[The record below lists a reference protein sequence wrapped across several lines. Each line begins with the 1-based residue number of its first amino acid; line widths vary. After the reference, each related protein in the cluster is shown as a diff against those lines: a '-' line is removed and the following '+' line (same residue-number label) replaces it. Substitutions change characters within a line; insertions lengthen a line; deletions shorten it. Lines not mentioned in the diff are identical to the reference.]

1 MSENAE
7 DIIIKQ
13 QTILD
18 NFFNLLGSFSY
29 DKAKEYLEKER
40 DLAVKNHTVAPF
52 FSSALSAFAS
62 LAAAEKNYANFMF
75 LGPKGFLRKDLGYT
89 APKAIWQLFNVNK
102 HGSLS
107 SLKSMYEALMNE
119 YQRLEEKHYITPVST
134 PTMSPSSSYRTPT
147 PPSSS
152 PVSVGSE
159 VSSSAASSFG
169 STGSV
174 RGSTQNL
181 PAYLGEDVL
190 ENLASH
196 LCGQLLSFVRARMK
210 TMEFYE
216 KMYSMGSNRYMKFD
230 LLLNSIG
237 DIVKTNLKLFHHPM
251 LSPLKSAF
259 SFECETL
266 MKLLEAEIHMQNWR
280 FLPTL
285 LCLHDAHSKLGAW
298 QNMPKEIK
306 KLSTSI
312 SSKPPPA
319 PALYNWLRNLKA
331 ALVSKFTLYFHE
343 ILSKQTTPVDMKN
356 FCAKASFDY
365 FSKITSF
372 QKKYDVACIAIVLD
386 TAGLDDYS
394 GHGYCHPQKAFETP
408 KGLDSFP
415 PIVSYPPNFFSQEK
429 QATHWPSV
437 VMIMNNKEQDIRNT
451 ETAVSIFDLRMNA
464 TYFLSKIEARM
475 TLVVIF
481 ESKKTER
488 DSHIHRFMQLL
499 CTQLRGNKL
508 FTSIKPGSK

>member
-7 DIIIKQ
+7 DVIIKQ

-75 LGPKGFLRKDLGYT
+75 LGPKGFLRKD
-89 APKAIWQLFNVNK
+89 
-102 HGSLS
+102 S
-107 SLKSMYEALMNE
+107 SLKSMYEGLMNE

-134 PTMSPSSSYRTPT
+134 PTMSPSSSYRTPS

-159 VSSSAASSFG
+159 VSGSAASSFG

-174 RGSTQNL
+174 RGSTHNL

-196 LCGQLLSFVRARMK
+196 LCGQLLSFVRARLK

-230 LLLNSIG
+230 G
-237 DIVKTNLKLFHHPM
+237 FFTN
-251 LSPLKSAF
+251 
-259 SFECETL
+259 
-266 MKLLEAEIHMQNWR
+266 
-280 FLPTL
+280 
-285 LCLHDAHSKLGAW
+285 G
-298 QNMPKEIK
+298 IK
-306 KLSTSI
+306 KISTAV

-319 PALYNWLRNLKA
+319 PGLYTWLRNLKA

-343 ILSKQTTPVDMKN
+343 ILSKQTTPADMKN

-386 TAGLDDYS
+386 TAGLDDFS

-429 QATHWPSV
+429 LATHWPSV

-451 ETAVSIFDLRMNA
+451 ETAVSIFDPRMNA